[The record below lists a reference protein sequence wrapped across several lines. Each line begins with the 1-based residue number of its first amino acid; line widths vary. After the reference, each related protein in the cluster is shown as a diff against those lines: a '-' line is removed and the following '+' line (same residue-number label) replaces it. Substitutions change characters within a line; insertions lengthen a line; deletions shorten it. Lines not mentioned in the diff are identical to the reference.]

1 MRAIVLTGTGKAFC
15 AGGDIRAMKDPEGR
29 KAPAVR
35 ARMQSAHAWARAL
48 LDCDKPVIAAV
59 NGAAVGG
66 GLALALL
73 ADIVIASR
81 DAYFMS
87 GYSKL
92 GALPDL
98 GLLQTLPWAIG
109 SLRAKEMIML
119 NRRYTAEEAVAIGL
133 ANRAVAPEKLMS
145 EALAAA
151 EEIASGPAAMLTMSK
166 VMMKRAYEAS
176 VEDFFEREAISQAI
190 AFGSAEFSEGVDAF
204 LSKRKPRFNGGRRGG
219 RTGDG
224 RARDEDCSP
233 PPHGS
238 RAPPS
243 GSGVEAVQG
252 LRVQY
257 HDAFELWIGPAE
269 WPCSGRSLGRER
281 GRRRSP
287 GLLSHDGS
295 SSDML
300 LSPVRTN
307 PPKHGEHAG
316 ERRRRQW
323 HDGCLPPP
331 VRTYPARH
339 EGSQEPHHAGGHHR
353 KPRGS
358 QPRGRT
364 AGRSTAR

>member
-1 MRAIVLTGTGKAFC
+1 MSQAVKVERHGAVAILRLDDPSAMNALSPAVKAGMQENVPKLAGDAAVRAIVLTGTGKAFC

-35 ARMQSAHAWARAL
+35 ARMQVTHAWARAL

-109 SLRAKEMIML
+109 SLRAKEMILL

-151 EEIASGPAAMLTMSK
+151 EEIAAGPVAMMTMSK

-176 VEDFFEREAISQAI
+176 VEEFFEREAISQAI
-190 AFGSAEFSEGVDAF
+190 TFGSTEFSEGVDAF
-204 LSKRKPRFNGGRRGG
+204 LSKRKPRF
-219 RTGDG
+219 
-224 RARDEDCSP
+224 
-233 PPHGS
+233 
-238 RAPPS
+238 S
-243 GSGVEAVQG
+243 G
-252 LRVQY
+252 
-257 HDAFELWIGPAE
+257 
-269 WPCSGRSLGRER
+269 
-281 GRRRSP
+281 
-287 GLLSHDGS
+287 
-295 SSDML
+295 
-300 LSPVRTN
+300 
-307 PPKHGEHAG
+307 
-316 ERRRRQW
+316 
-323 HDGCLPPP
+323 
-331 VRTYPARH
+331 
-339 EGSQEPHHAGGHHR
+339 
-353 KPRGS
+353 
-358 QPRGRT
+358 
-364 AGRSTAR
+364 

>member
-1 MRAIVLTGTGKAFC
+1 MSEAVKVERHGAVAVLRLDDPRAMNALSPAVKAGMEANVPKLVGDAKVRAIVITGTGKAFC
-15 AGGDIRAMKDPEGR
+15 AGGDIRAMLNPEGR

-81 DAYFMS
+81 EAYFMS

-133 ANRAVAPEKLMS
+133 ANRAVAPDKLMP

-151 EEIASGPAAMLTMSK
+151 EEIAAGPVAMLTMSK

-176 VEDFFEREAISQAI
+176 VEDFFEREAVSQAI

-204 LSKRKPRFNGGRRGG
+204 LGKRKPRFNG
-219 RTGDG
+219 
-224 RARDEDCSP
+224 
-233 PPHGS
+233 
-238 RAPPS
+238 
-243 GSGVEAVQG
+243 
-252 LRVQY
+252 
-257 HDAFELWIGPAE
+257 
-269 WPCSGRSLGRER
+269 
-281 GRRRSP
+281 
-287 GLLSHDGS
+287 
-295 SSDML
+295 
-300 LSPVRTN
+300 
-307 PPKHGEHAG
+307 
-316 ERRRRQW
+316 
-323 HDGCLPPP
+323 
-331 VRTYPARH
+331 
-339 EGSQEPHHAGGHHR
+339 
-353 KPRGS
+353 
-358 QPRGRT
+358 
-364 AGRSTAR
+364 